1 MREINSSVSL
11 LKTTNVNLA
20 FTGENKN
27 RLLKF
32 QAAQYGTSFF
42 N

>member
-11 LKTTNVNLA
+11 LKTNVNLA